1 MKKKKTPSF
10 LDLIQSSIRRWL
22 IWSLLASF
30 LMALCLSFTLLKS
43 NYEHAVVGQARAASQ
58 SFRNQILEGS
68 ARFVEDQVK
77 LLHSLSDGESVYILD
92 KEGTRIYRP
101 QEARA
106 MVACA
111 SSTACWNWKAFTVS
125 TKAPVAF
132 DEEGNN
138 IYGYVYLERQVKP
151 SFSQFIVIAL
161 SIFFGVALLIFGVRS
176 AVSRLSEHLAQTA
189 SSWAEQIK
197 TNPKEISQLSSQVPF
212 RELEPMYD
220 AMSGLN
226 RQISEFE
233 SKAEYNAKL
242 RLVRSVAH
250 DLATPISQMDKY
262 LFVLRDQLEAGR
274 INLELVED
282 VEHSLQRLRRLS
294 SQTKDLNR
302 IENASKVSK
311 LDLIREVSLVMN
323 DLRDSFSTEKKK
335 VLLSSDFG
343 GLKSALV
350 KADPLQIDR
359 LVSNLVK
366 NAFQASPSDS
376 EIKVSVRAAGSQ
388 LVLSVEDSGHGIAQE
403 NLERIFEPDFTTR
416 PATGTGLGLS
426 IVKEI
431 CDALGADVSVHSI
444 KARGTTFTI
453 KFQNKLKGGLHEPQ
467 NSVS

>member
-1 MKKKKTPSF
+1 
-10 LDLIQSSIRRWL
+10 
-22 IWSLLASF
+22 LASF
-30 LMALCLSFTLLKS
+30 LIALCLSFTLLKS

-68 ARFVEDQVK
+68 ARFVEDQIK
-77 LLHSLSDGESVYILD
+77 LLYSLSENESVYLLD
-92 KEGTRIYRP
+92 KDGTRIYRP
-101 QEARA
+101 QEAQPIVPCPSR
-106 MVACA
+106 M
-111 SSTACWNWKAFTVS
+111 ACWNWKTLTVS

-132 DEEGNN
+132 DEDGKN
-138 IYGYVYLERQVKP
+138 IYGYVYLERQMKP
-151 SFSQFIVIAL
+151 SFSQFIVITL

-176 AVSRLSEHLAQTA
+176 AASRLSEHLAQTV

-197 TNPKEISQLSSQVPF
+197 TNPKEIAQLSSQVPI
-212 RELEPMYD
+212 RELEPMYG
-220 AMSGLN
+220 ALLGLN

-262 LFVLRDQLEAGR
+262 LFVLRDQLEAGH
-274 INLELVED
+274 INMELVED
-282 VEHSLQRLRRLS
+282 VEHSLERLRRLS

-311 LDLIREVSLVMN
+311 LDLIREVSLVME
-323 DLRDSFSTEKKK
+323 DLRDSFSAEKKK

-343 GLKSALV
+343 GLKSALIN
-350 KADPLQIDR
+350 ADPLQVDR

-366 NAFQASPSDS
+366 NAFQASRSDS
-376 EIKVSVRAAGSQ
+376 EIKVSIRTAGSQ
-388 LVLSVEDSGHGIAQE
+388 FLLSVEDSGHGIAQE

-431 CDALGADVSVHSI
+431 CDALGADVSVHSV
-444 KARGTTFTI
+444 KGQGTVFTI
-453 KFQNKLKGGLHEPQ
+453 KFQNELKGGLHEPQ
-467 NSVS
+467 NSVGR